1 MNNESNNI
9 KLLGL
14 LNTHFL
20 QGTKVIPKVH
30 VRPAR
35 PDDYEGVMAIIPDLW
50 GAVDYMPVM
59 YHTYFSD
66 PCAHPYVGVVEGKV
80 VSILRAHVSH
90 I

>member
-1 MNNESNNI
+1 M
-9 KLLGL
+9 
-14 LNTHFL
+14 
-20 QGTKVIPKVH
+20 IPKVH

-80 VSILRAHVSH
+80 VSILRAYVSH

>member
-1 MNNESNNI
+1 M
-9 KLLGL
+9 
-14 LNTHFL
+14 
-20 QGTKVIPKVH
+20 IPKVH

-59 YHTYFSD
+59 YHTYFSN

-80 VSILRAHVSH
+80 VSILRAYYFGNEVN
-90 I
+90 IMMCMGLPLFW